1 MKNRGIS
8 AAVAALAAVIFL
20 VIGLYMSILVLQRT
34 GQGGVAQMA
43 GIHRGI
49 GEEYRGLRIFIE
61 PTDNNGTM
69 IKFINEWGDVIRI
82 DYLLIMDEHGE
93 VKLKL
98 EGEDIPTSLR
108 YMIPGGEV
116 ALKPSDIGLQ
126 PEYDDD
132 YWKMKREISQIRVHT
147 EDGNLFA
154 SIYGRPP
161 REIYPIHME
170 TTWTFTNSTTTM
182 TTTTTTSWTTITV
195 TTTTTTWV

>member
-1 MKNRGIS
+1 
-8 AAVAALAAVIFL
+8 
-20 VIGLYMSILVLQRT
+20 
-34 GQGGVAQMA
+34 MA

-147 EDGNLFA
+147 ETYSQALWETSKRNLPNTYGNHLDLHQQHNYHDDDYYNQLDNDNRYNDYNHLGV
-154 SIYGRPP
+154 IETP
-161 REIYPIHME
+161 RTPDKGAGMG
-170 TTWTFTNSTTTM
+170 
-182 TTTTTTSWTTITV
+182 
-195 TTTTTTWV
+195 